1 MNEFSF
7 VALDIETATGNRSSI
22 CEIGITI
29 VEESKI
35 KESKSWLIRPEDN
48 AYWNRNI
55 NIHGIT
61 PSATQDKPSL
71 AEIWNEIL
79 PYLENKTIVAHN
91 TSFDMFAIADALTKD
106 NIKLPTLDYF
116 CSLRI
121 AQRTFSL
128 LKYSLSPLCDS
139 LGIEFEQHHRAASD
153 SEACAKVMLRCLE
166 ELQVSSF
173 DELEQKIKIKRGSY
187 NDGLHNGQK
196 CIDTSSRNNKYN
208 NTANPANFDPDNYF
222 YGKEILFTG
231 KMAYGSRDTMR
242 ALVDSIGGC
251 SLNGYK
257 DSIDIL
263 VEGIQTA
270 KNLKEDGKSDK
281 QRRCEKKLANGGSVE
296 ILSEDEFYERFGI
309 WNE

>member
-22 CEIGITI
+22 CEVGITI

-35 KESKSWLIRPEDN
+35 KESKSWLIRPEGN
-48 AYWNRNI
+48 VYWNRNI

-71 AEIWNEIL
+71 SEIWNEIL
-79 PYLENKTIVAHN
+79 PYIENKTVVAHN
-91 TSFDMFAIADALTKD
+91 TSFDMFAIADALTKN
-106 NIKLPTLDYF
+106 NIKLPTLEYF

-128 LKYSLSPLCDS
+128 LKYSLLPLCNS

-166 ELQVSSF
+166 ELQASSF

-187 NDGLHNGQK
+187 KDGLHNGQQSVAV
-196 CIDTSSRNNKYN
+196 SSKKKYN
-208 NTANPANFDPDNYF
+208 NTANTANFDPDNYF
-222 YGKEILFTG
+222 YEKEVLFTG
-231 KMAYGSRDTMR
+231 EMRFGNREAMR
-242 ALVDSIGGC
+242 ALVDNVGGHSI
-251 SLNGYK
+251 
-257 DSIDIL
+257 DSFKKSVDIL
-263 VEGIQTA
+263 VEGTQTA
-270 KNLKEDGKSDK
+270 RNLNAEGKSRK
-281 QRRCEKKLANGGSVE
+281 QVECEKKLASGGSVE